1 MDNINYILSLI
12 DWNNTLD
19 QQAAGIKMA
28 ENIKDIQAFIQPCTE
43 SNNKN
48 VWDNCALIISKRSD
62 AELFPYLDNL
72 FAWLQDMNWPGAL
85 CILDRLQKYVK
96 TPSFYSVLN
105 ACFEKAKAENDYV
118 WWNNLQMLIGECG
131 I

>member
-85 CILDRLQKYVK
+85 CILEFDFTWWAAYNLPLLPNYRQGIKYDRLIPRHMRHHRNRK
-96 TPSFYSVLN
+96 
-105 ACFEKAKAENDYV
+105 
-118 WWNNLQMLIGECG
+118 
-131 I
+131 

>member
-12 DWNNTLD
+12 DWNNTHD

-118 WWNNLQMLIGECG
+118 WWNNLQMLKGECG

>member
-118 WWNNLQMLIGECG
+118 WWNNLQLLNGECG

>member
-118 WWNNLQMLIGECG
+118 WWNNLQMLKR
-131 I
+131 

>member
-118 WWNNLQMLIGECG
+118 
-131 I
+131 